1 MEVEPLLTGNDLEQ
15 LGVERGPRIGAL
27 LKELETEQLRGTVG
41 TVAEA
46 RALVQRVL

>member
-1 MEVEPLLTGNDLEQ
+1 
-15 LGVERGPRIGAL
+15 
-27 LKELETEQLRGTVG
+27 LETEQLRGTVG